1 MYESIG
7 QTRKNLMMR
16 HSPIKTL
23 PMIVAVVTAVFCW
36 SCGTGPADTPEP
48 PEIVNFQILSDSS
61 RCCSDPIAPALGV
74 MAALTPGPS
83 SASLKVACGCR
94 SVGDTAEL
102 GAIVELR
109 ARDKDGRIETFEAI
123 DLVTAP
129 DCVASGESWG
139 LAAYRA
145 IRHAADVWAV
155 TGLQETA
162 LCALLDDPTRPRDVT
177 LRALEEAAL
186 RKSCVDQVE
195 RLALSADEQ
204 MALRSV
210 GTLGRIGSRQSLK
223 LLGSLTLSKGAEM
236 PWAATHAIS
245 DIGGPDA
252 ARALE
257 IVAQQATTSELRIE
271 AARLAAAI
279 RNAAEPR

>member
-1 MYESIG
+1 
-7 QTRKNLMMR
+7 MMR
-16 HSPIKTL
+16 PGPIKTL
-23 PMIVAVVTAVFCW
+23 PMLAAVVTGMACL
-36 SCGTGPADTPEP
+36 SCGTVSEDPPEP
-48 PEIVNFQILSDSS
+48 PGIVDFQILSDSS
-61 RCCSDPIAPALGV
+61 GCCPDPIAPALGV
-74 MAALTPGPS
+74 LAALTPGPS

-129 DCVASGESWG
+129 DCGASDESWG

-145 IRHAADVWAV
+145 IRRAADVWAV
-155 TGLQETA
+155 TGLQETG

-195 RLALSADEQ
+195 RLALSDDEQ
-204 MALRSV
+204 VALRSV

-223 LLGSLTLSKGAEM
+223 LLGSLTLSSGAGM

-245 DIGGPDA
+245 DIGGTDA

-271 AARLAAAI
+271 AARLAAGI
-279 RNAAEPR
+279 RDAAGPR